1 MYLVRLTRCPA
12 KSKLAT
18 GVVKSLTIS
27 GYLVS
32 NSLNRLTSSSCVTS
46 SLTASSYKWPINSSS
61 NLSPSRILIKASLS
75 GEITWPFSAWILY
88 FQPWLTIS

>member
-12 KSKLAT
+12 KSKLAI

-27 GYLVS
+27 GYLIS

-46 SLTASSYKWPINSSS
+46 SLTASSYK
-61 NLSPSRILIKASLS
+61 
-75 GEITWPFSAWILY
+75 
-88 FQPWLTIS
+88 

>member
-32 NSLNRLTSSSCVTS
+32 NYLNRLTSSSCVTS
-46 SLTASSYKWPINSSS
+46 SLTASSYK
-61 NLSPSRILIKASLS
+61 
-75 GEITWPFSAWILY
+75 
-88 FQPWLTIS
+88 